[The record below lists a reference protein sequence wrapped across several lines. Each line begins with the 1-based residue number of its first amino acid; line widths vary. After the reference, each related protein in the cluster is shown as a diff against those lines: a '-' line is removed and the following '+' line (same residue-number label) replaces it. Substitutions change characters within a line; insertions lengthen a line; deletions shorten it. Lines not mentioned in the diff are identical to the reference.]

1 MFPAGDGTVNIGVG
15 ALSTM
20 KGFKQLNLNTLLEA
34 YRHLVQDDY
43 VRGSAIYALA
53 GPTGWE
59 SYEIAGPVADILRQ
73 NAFIG
78 CGDTEAEL
86 ASDYKQRLTESLTN
100 KTDDHR

>member
-1 MFPAGDGTVNIGVG
+1 MRVN
-15 ALSTM
+15 ARLD
-20 KGFKQLNLNTLLEA
+20 EA
-34 YRHLVQDDY
+34 HARKLDELCQ
-43 VRGSAIYALA
+43 RTGGSRTEVLRAAIDRYYAQEA
-53 GPTGWE
+53 AEPRR
-59 SYEIAGPVADILRQ
+59 VADILRQ